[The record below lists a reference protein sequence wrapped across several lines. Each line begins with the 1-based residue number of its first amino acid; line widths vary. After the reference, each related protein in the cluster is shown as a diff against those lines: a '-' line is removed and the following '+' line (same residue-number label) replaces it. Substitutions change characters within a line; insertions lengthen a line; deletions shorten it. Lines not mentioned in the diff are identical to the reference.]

1 MGIQWHLFSEV
12 ETLIDR
18 LISGGQTGV
27 DRAALAVALE
37 LGVPC
42 GGWCPRGRRAEDGRI
57 PAEFPLKECTSRN
70 YAVRTRLNVE
80 ESDGT
85 LILSRG
91 ELTGGTALTE
101 SIARQLGKPC
111 LVIDLVAEFDAQPVE
126 EWIAENRIRILNV
139 AGPRESQQ
147 AGIFEQACEYLR
159 EFIKLTAE

>member
-1 MGIQWHLFSEV
+1 MN
-12 ETLIDR
+12 TLIQS
-18 LISGGQTGV
+18 LVSGGQTGV
-27 DRAALAVALE
+27 DRAALHVALE
-37 LGVPC
+37 LEIPC

-57 PAEFPLKECTSRN
+57 PAKFPLKESTSRN

-91 ELTGGTALTE
+91 KLTGGTALTE
-101 SIARQLGKPC
+101 SIARQSQKPC
-111 LVIDLVAEFDAQPVE
+111 LVIDLMAEFDAQPVE
-126 EWIAENRIRILNV
+126 EWIAENRIRTLNV

-147 AGIFEQACEYLR
+147 VGIFDQACEYLR

>member
-1 MGIQWHLFSEV
+1 VFRGLSLSEV
-12 ETLIDR
+12 NILIEC
-18 LISGGQTGV
+18 LILGGQTGV
-27 DRAALAVALE
+27 DRAGLHVALE
-37 LGVPC
+37 LVIPC

-57 PAEFPLKECTSRN
+57 PARFPLKESTSRN
-70 YAVRTRLNVE
+70 YAVRTRRNVE

-101 SIARQLGKPC
+101 SIARQNQKPC
-111 LVIDLVAEFDAQPVE
+111 LVIDLMAEFDAQPVE
-126 EWIAENRIRILNV
+126 EWIVENRIRTLNV

-147 AGIFEQACEYLR
+147 AGIFDQACEYLR